1 MLFRFSEEFQKHGF
15 VIHRHEFVKE
25 LAQVDYKRFCS
36 IVSIVEMRI
45 ALIPKQ
51 CRCCNFLWRCLTCI
65 ARVKNLINRIHLF
78 LYSITFFVI
87 LPIVCFNMKNS
98 LYFVKHNEIGM
109 KQLLLEKNS
118 ERINEARHYF
128 EMLDQMKLNPML
140 QSFNGNQR
148 AGSLRIAIMIITV
161 SRNRHKID
169 SYEPMYLTQV
179 VWKFLSLL
187 QGIKAEG
194 FLHEVTF
201 GICNVDHDPGTYDE
215 ATNISHF
222 VPVFQRFSK
231 THFSMVHTL
240 EKEKQDYVF
249 CLNRSLENDPDYVL
263 LVEDDALPTA
273 DFFHVLD
280 YTLNMHLNRRSVRGE
295 LVLQFEDIAFVKFYH
310 PESLLSFWNLER
322 ERIPELIA
330 LTVLL
335 GTVITIVYVFI
346 VKDKKSNVSAI
357 TGSLFIYS
365 FLVVAII
372 GRPNFTNLRS
382 VLSPYLHTFTPAPS
396 CCTPALLFPAKGAV
410 EVISYLDKITCSNNF
425 GKDSGLDNLL
435 SERNLKAYLVQPNT
449 FTHIGLY
456 SSLRDKIVDPFIV

>member
-1 MLFRFSEEFQKHGF
+1 
-15 VIHRHEFVKE
+15 
-25 LAQVDYKRFCS
+25 
-36 IVSIVEMRI
+36 MRI
-45 ALIPKQ
+45 AQIFKQ
-51 CRCCNFLWRCLTCI
+51 CRCCNFLCRCLTRI
-65 ARVKNLINRIHLF
+65 AKMKNLINRIHLF
-78 LYSITFFVI
+78 LYFITFFVI
-87 LPIVCFNMKNS
+87 MPIVCFNMKNS

-109 KQLLLEKNS
+109 QQFLREKNS
-118 ERINEARHYF
+118 ERINEAQHYF
-128 EMLDQMKLNPML
+128 EMLDQTKLNPIL
-140 QSFNGNQR
+140 QSFNSDQR

-194 FLHEVTF
+194 FLHQVTF
-201 GICNVDHDPGTYDE
+201 GICNVDHDPGTYGE
-215 ATNISHF
+215 ARNISHF
-222 VPVFQRFSK
+222 VPVFQRFNK
-231 THFSMVHTL
+231 VHFSMVHIL

-249 CLNRSLENDPDYVL
+249 CLNQSLENNPDYVL

-295 LVLQFEDIAFVKFYH
+295 LVPQFENIAFVKFYH
-310 PESLLSFWNLER
+310 PENLLSFWNLEI

-335 GTVITIVYVFI
+335 GTVLTGFFVFV

-396 CCTPALLFPAKGAV
+396 CCTEALLFPYRGAV
-410 EVISYLDKITCSNNF
+410 EVISYLDKITCRNKF
-425 GKDSGLDNLL
+425 AKDSGLDNLV
-435 SERNLKAYLVQPNT
+435 SERKLRAYLVQPNT
-449 FTHIGLY
+449 FTHVGLY